1 MLKEEYLVRA
11 CRKKAKIKLL
21 SSYNDN
27 LKRTLVL
34 PLYIYLRLLA
44 SPNSKRLQV
53 EQLGS
58 YSDGCTLSGGSIK
71 GPGERVI

>member
-21 SSYNDN
+21 SSNNVN
-27 LKRTLVL
+27 LKCTLVL
-34 PLYIYLRLLA
+34 PLCINLRLLS
-44 SPNSKRLQV
+44 SPDSKRLLV